1 MTIETWLKQLRT
13 APTLAR
19 DEKLKVPKRGV
30 VTLPLPELD
39 ALLDLAEAAVRRG
52 HELTP
57 KQEQEA
63 ELELFRRVDI
73 LKSLVAKRGD

>member
-19 DEKLKVPKRGV
+19 DEKLKVPTRSV

-39 ALLDLAEAAVRRG
+39 ALLDIVEAAVRRG
-52 HELTP
+52 HQLTP
-57 KQEQEA
+57 SQEVEA
-63 ELELFRRVDI
+63 DLELFRRVDI
-73 LKSLVAKRGD
+73 LKSLVAKRG